1 MKITKTHSSTNNND
15 EVTRGKG
22 HLFIVS
28 APSGA
33 GKTTLC
39 QAVLDRFQDIL
50 YSVSHTTRKPRIK
63 EKMGV
68 DYHFITKEEFIKGIE
83 NGKWAEWAQVH
94 GNFYGTSAEFINK
107 GLSTGRDILI
117 DIDVQGTMQILKN
130 YADAVTFFVMPPS
143 LEILKKRLESRGT
156 EDADA
161 IAKRIQTGKE
171 EMAQKS
177 VYRHVIVNDSLSEA
191 ISELVSIIENYRSG
205 RNTSNLM

>member
-1 MKITKTHSSTNNND
+1 MNGISYRY
-15 EVTRGKG
+15 EVPRRKG

-39 QAVLDRFQDIL
+39 KAVLDRFQDIL
-50 YSVSHTTRKPRIK
+50 YSVSYTTRKPRIN

-94 GNFYGTSAEFINK
+94 GNFYGTSVEFINK
-107 GLSTGRDILI
+107 GLSTGRDILV
-117 DIDVQGTMQILKN
+117 DIDVQGTMQILKK
-130 YADAVTFFVMPPS
+130 YAGAVTFFIMPPS
-143 LEILKKRLESRGT
+143 LEVLKKRLESRGT
-156 EDADA
+156 EDADS

-171 EMAQKS
+171 EMVQKS
-177 VYRHVIVNDSLSEA
+177 VYLHVIVNDSLSEA
-191 ISELVSIIENYRSG
+191 ISELVSIIENYRIPIKS
-205 RNTSNLM
+205 